1 MHGFVVVW
9 CSKCGPTGT
18 EARAVRQS
26 PGPHAS
32 EDRTLIVGFDE
43 ATYKRVLG

>member
-1 MHGFVVVW
+1 MDSFVVGLR
-9 CSKCGPTGT
+9 C
-18 EARAVRQS
+18 
-26 PGPHAS
+26 AS